1 MTKSKRLPSDNDE
14 PNTNKSE
21 RTPSKKQKS
30 SGKQRLV

>member
-14 PNTNKSE
+14 PNKSE
-21 RTPSKKQKS
+21 RTSPKKQKS